1 MLKLNKCL
9 HQNEFYLEG
18 FKIIISLLGPETL
31 YNMFRRYSLVNYRKR
46 RKKFLK
52 LIILNGVNPA

>member
-9 HQNEFYLEG
+9 HQNEFYLER

-31 YNMFRRYSLVNYRKR
+31 YNMFRCYSLVNYRKR
-46 RKKFLK
+46 RKKVLE
-52 LIILNGVNPA
+52 LIILDGLNPA